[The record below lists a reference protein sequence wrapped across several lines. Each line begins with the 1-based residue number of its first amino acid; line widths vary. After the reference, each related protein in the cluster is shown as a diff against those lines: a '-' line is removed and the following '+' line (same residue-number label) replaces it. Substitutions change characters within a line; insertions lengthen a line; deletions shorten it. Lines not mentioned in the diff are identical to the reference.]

1 MVTDGFTGNVVVKLG
16 VGLGRLFVTMIK
28 DAANRGGIT
37 AKLGALL
44 LKPALKKYMMKKL
57 NYEEEGGAPLLGI
70 NGTLIISH
78 GASRR
83 RAIRNAVRLAS
94 QVAEERIPDIVR
106 ETLQEEL
113 KD

>member
-1 MVTDGFTGNVVVKLG
+1 
-16 VGLGRLFVTMIK
+16 
-28 DAANRGGIT
+28 
-37 AKLGALL
+37 
-44 LKPALKKYMMKKL
+44 MMKKL
-57 NYEEEGGAPLLGI
+57 DYEEEGGAPLLGI

-106 ETLQEEL
+106 ETLQDEL